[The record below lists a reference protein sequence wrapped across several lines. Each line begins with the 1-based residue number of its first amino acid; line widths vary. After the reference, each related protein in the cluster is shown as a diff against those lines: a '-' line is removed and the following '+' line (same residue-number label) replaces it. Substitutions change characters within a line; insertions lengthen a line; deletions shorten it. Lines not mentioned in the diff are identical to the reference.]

1 MLTYDN
7 CGESKKGS
15 RTISVFVMVQWPT
28 ASKAV
33 VVTVFLIVKMILPK
47 MFEEEKEKDKEILQG
62 DFMKESE
69 TTENEHV
76 VLKTVTSVTKD
87 KQKIIVGNAH
97 LLNKNQKQ
105 TLTLKQ

>member
-1 MLTYDN
+1 MTHSIKS
-7 CGESKKGS
+7 CGGDGLSDCKNDSTKD
-15 RTISVFVMVQWPT
+15 V
-28 ASKAV
+28 
-33 VVTVFLIVKMILPK
+33 
-47 MFEEEKEKDKEILQG
+47 EEEKEKDKEILQG
-62 DFMKESE
+62 DFMEESE